1 MRIMS
6 RDEEQDRSQDHIA
19 PGYAQAMRD
28 RGFSWNTMAS
38 VRKIACPNCGFMFS
52 LTYGRTIACRGCPQA
67 TRNCP
72 KARCAKCD
80 HEFYLQEMS
89 HVGNKYAQRSV
100 ADHMSN
106 IEATYNEQVGR
117 KRHR

>member
-1 MRIMS
+1 MP
-6 RDEEQDRSQDHIA
+6 
-19 PGYAQAMRD
+19 PGHQE
-28 RGFSWNTMAS
+28 
-38 VRKIACPNCGFMFS
+38 
-52 LTYGRTIACRGCPQA
+52 LPQG
-67 TRNCP
+67 
-72 KARCAKCD
+72 RCAKCD